1 MGFHEL
7 CRPLAGD
14 ALPHLAEI
22 VGREGTLT
30 LPVCQCGLH
39 LGIGGPEV
47 FPLGHHQ
54 KAQTAPQLLL
64 CLCVELS
71 AELFHGL
78 APHLEVLVK
87 VDVVGLQPQ
96 VEVPL
101 FGKIVAGDQV
111 LGQGT
116 LNTAAQ
122 LEDKLPAGQCL
133 GLRTALGIELPCNL
147 LPPGSPR
154 PG

>member
-1 MGFHEL
+1 MP
-7 CRPLAGD
+7 CRTLRKSLAGKV
-14 ALPHLAEI
+14 L
-22 VGREGTLT
+22 LT
-30 LPVCQCGLH
+30 CFHVPGGQCGLH

-47 FPLGHHQ
+47 FLLGHHQ

-111 LGQGT
+111 LGQRY
-116 LNTAAQ
+116 
-122 LEDKLPAGQCL
+122 P
-133 GLRTALGIELPCNL
+133 
-147 LPPGSPR
+147 
-154 PG
+154 

>member
-1 MGFHEL
+1 M
-7 CRPLAGD
+7 
-14 ALPHLAEI
+14 
-22 VGREGTLT
+22 
-30 LPVCQCGLH
+30 
-39 LGIGGPEV
+39 

-54 KAQTAPQLLL
+54 KAQIAPQLLL
-64 CLCVELS
+64 CLCVKLS
-71 AELFHGL
+71 AELLHGL

-116 LNTAAQ
+116 LDTAAQ
-122 LEDKLPAGQCL
+122 LEDKLPAGQLPLACAQ
-133 GLRTALGIELPCNL
+133 RWAIELPCHL
-147 LPPGSPR
+147 LAQSRLACGIGGAVFIAVPGVTSSSMLTCR
-154 PG
+154 MGRGWMAG

>member
-22 VGREGTLT
+22 VGREGALT

-71 AELFHGL
+71 AELFHSL

-87 VDVVGLQPQ
+87 VDVVTCSRRLK
-96 VEVPL
+96 
-101 FGKIVAGDQV
+101 FRCSAK
-111 LGQGT
+111 
-116 LNTAAQ
+116 
-122 LEDKLPAGQCL
+122 
-133 GLRTALGIELPCNL
+133 
-147 LPPGSPR
+147 
-154 PG
+154 